1 MEKNYMEM
9 LYMVK
14 DEFSFFVHGRK
25 YKFSK
30 NSLGFL
36 SNKSRFRILLVWI
49 VTSPWFDKIILI
61 LIIGNSI
68 CLGAKDYLDPENLT
82 DWNKNIDMLDPYFTV
97 AFCVECVLKI
107 LGMGFFMG
115 KGAYLKDVWNWLDFI
130 VVVSSVLE
138 IWFPSLTSLKIFKLF
153 RPLRSLNNVK
163 SMKVL
168 VDTLFKSMMSLSG
181 IMGLAIFFFTIFAIL
196 GISQWR
202 GLTHFRCRITEAP
215 VDGDWLTVEGD
226 TQSC

>member
-1 MEKNYMEM
+1 MEM

-107 LGMGFFMG
+107 LAMGFFMG

-202 GLTHFRCRITEAP
+202 GLSHFRCRATEFP

-226 TQSC
+226 TQPC